1 MHWAHMSEDNT
12 MIGQQAPE
20 NCLFLSLKNVV
31 TSTYHHVQI
40 FFFLTWVQKIKLGS
54 PCLQGKQFTDQMFLE
69 SK

>member
-40 FFFLTWVQKIKLGS
+40 FFFNMGS
-54 PCLQGKQFTDQMFLE
+54 EDQTKVSVLARQAVY
-69 SK
+69 